1 MNDIIKNLIFLTQ
14 DQITFWILQG
24 ILLLVFA
31 YAFVRSKYEVY
42 RSGKGGVSL
51 ILKRGEKSMGY
62 FHHFASGFISV
73 IIAVIISV
81 ADTAY
86 SHKVFIFLVD
96 VIIVLYLSYW
106 NGWSKNKLVGIYSQI
121 EQKEEKR

>member
-1 MNDIIKNLIFLTQ
+1 MIDIIKNLIFLTQ
-14 DQITFWILQG
+14 DQITFWVLQS
-24 ILLLVFA
+24 ILLLMLI
-31 YAFVRSKYEVY
+31 YAFICSAHEIYY
-42 RSGKGGVSL
+42 SGKGGVSF
-51 ILKRGEKSMGY
+51 ILKRGKKSRGY

-73 IIAVIISV
+73 IIAVTISI
-81 ADTAY
+81 ADTAHG
-86 SHKVFIFLVD
+86 HKVFIFLVD